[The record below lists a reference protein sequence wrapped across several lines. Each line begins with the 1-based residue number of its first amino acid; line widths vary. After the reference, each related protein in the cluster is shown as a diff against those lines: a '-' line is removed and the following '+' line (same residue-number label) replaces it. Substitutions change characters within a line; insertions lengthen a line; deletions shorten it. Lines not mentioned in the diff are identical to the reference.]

1 MLSASIVI
9 PTFNRAEFLPI
20 ALDTVGALAVPEGW
34 QLEVLVID
42 NNSTDET
49 AAVVQGRQKR
59 FPVPLR
65 RVTETKQGL
74 NHARNRGMEEASGE
88 WLIYL
93 DDDIKVAPG
102 WLGGLA
108 EAVRAFKPDVVTG
121 PVFPWFETDVPSWCT
136 SRVLDSIT
144 SSYSRR
150 GDQPMVLS
158 SPGAA
163 ELPGCNFAVRRRL
176 AREAGGFH
184 PALDRSGDG
193 MLAGGD
199 FELGMRLVDHG
210 ARCVYAPRCSVEHF
224 ISRHKMSKAGL
235 AARWRGLGVTAK
247 AMRRIR
253 GERMEW
259 RQQCRMFLRMHRFR
273 WRARRWAARS
283 PDTAFRWELEAL
295 RLQGLLFGRVYG
307 VVAAGAG

>member
-1 MLSASIVI
+1 MPNFSLVI
-9 PTFNRAEFLPI
+9 PTYNRVELLRI
-20 ALDTVGALAVPEGW
+20 TLDTVAALSLPEGW
-34 QLEVLVID
+34 RGDVLVVD
-42 NNSTDET
+42 NNSTDRT
-49 AAVVQGRQKR
+49 GAVVDDLRD
-59 FPVPLR
+59 FPLPLR
-65 RVTETKQGL
+65 RVCETKQGL

-121 PVFPWFETDVPSWCT
+121 PVFPWFEADVPSWCT

-150 GDQPMVLS
+150 GDQPTVLS
-158 SPGAA
+158 GPVAA
-163 ELPGCNFAVRRRL
+163 ELPGCNFAVRRGL

-184 PALDRSGDG
+184 PALDRSGHG

-199 FELGMRLVDHG
+199 FEFGMRLADHG
-210 ARCVYAPRCSVEHF
+210 ARCVYAPRCSVQHF
-224 ISRHKMSKAGL
+224 ISRNKMSKAGL
-235 AARWRGLGVTAK
+235 AARWRGLGITAK
-247 AMRRIR
+247 ALRRIR

-273 WRARRWAARS
+273 WRARRLAARS
-283 PDTAFRWELEAL
+283 PDSAFRWKLEAL
-295 RLQGLLFGRVYG
+295 RLQGLLFGRIDG
-307 VVAAGAG
+307 VVGARDG